1 MSTPQKSSPRKAAS
15 SLTLGLLAEE
25 KATPSSPTIGGRSR
39 RASLSGVP
47 VSGVAASPAPST
59 NTPRR
64 RSLAVRSSSAA
75 KASDSVTSSPVR
87 HVSKMKRLSESPER
101 TKEEEKKEEEVTEE
115 TAEQQDEK
123 VTEGKE
129 GQVEKEAVK
138 SLAADDK
145 DSSPSEVG
153 SVSGDSAS
161 GDAPRRTLRLRR
173 QPITYK

>member
-1 MSTPQKSSPRKAAS
+1 
-15 SLTLGLLAEE
+15 
-25 KATPSSPTIGGRSR
+25 
-39 RASLSGVP
+39 
-47 VSGVAASPAPST
+47 
-59 NTPRR
+59 
-64 RSLAVRSSSAA
+64 
-75 KASDSVTSSPVR
+75 
-87 HVSKMKRLSESPER
+87 MKRLSESPER